1 MKIGNKLLLTF
12 VVVIALVG
20 IAGFLFFHQTEK
32 LLVTVRVE
40 QAQREAGI
48 TLELLGL
55 QMGHLVTKMQ
65 GLGSGGWV
73 FGEIVKSNKKF
84 TELFSGMTETE
95 KTAYIDKQDELWKT
109 ATFSGIATPFMDQLL
124 THKLST
130 VVRKKNSLWQGD
142 ADTPPFR
149 EIFLTNKYGLI
160 TVLSSPTSD
169 YFQADEYWW
178 KKAVETGV
186 YVSDLEY
193 DESTGEYSFSI
204 CIRRDDENGNLAG
217 VVKGVVNVQKFFSLL
232 DKMGTKLKK
241 HTGDPTSRD
250 STVDVKLLTHDGR
263 LIYAS
268 EKEFSIGDDMG
279 STLNIP
285 WQEDH
290 FAHWYIGKGDTAG
303 EGEELFVY
311 QCSEYAD
318 FEGMDWILVLKYET
332 EEIFAYVKKQKKIA
346 IFIVVFLLVVVFL
359 GRWFVTHYW
368 ITRHLNRMIR
378 AVKKV
383 GAGEFD
389 ARIEIRSND
398 EFGVLA
404 RAFNTMASKL
414 NSFSSELVKAR
425 DYTNNI
431 ISSMDEILIVTSQD
445 GVIEKV
451 NDAACKLLDH
461 TEKELSGRQ
470 VRELFVE
477 DDDGILNEKLINL
490 AKGKSFTE
498 LDVDCRSGNN
508 RKIPIFL
515 SGSIMWSEDG
525 AVQALLFIAS
535 DMQDSKLMRELQEI
549 TEQLGQKIIEQE
561 KTEKELI
568 IAKEFAENANRV
580 KSEFLANMSHEVRTP
595 MNAII
600 GLSEL
605 ALDSKLS
612 RKHRDYLEKI
622 HRSSRSLLGIINDIL
637 DLSRIE
643 AGKLTMEKKG
653 FCLQEVL
660 EGIATLFSP
669 RIQKKDIEF
678 LIHHHSDVPVF
689 LVGDALRLHQILVN
703 LVGNSLKFTEKGE
716 ISVMVTLEAR
726 EQDEV
731 ILKFTVRDSGIG
743 INLENPDTLFEHFTQ
758 ADSSTTRKYGGT
770 GLGLSICKQLVEMM
784 DGHIDVSS
792 PKGMGTVF
800 SFTARFGLSADKPAN
815 VLKAAGNIPKLR
827 ILVVDDNEANG
838 QLVSAILSSFSFI
851 PTVASSGED
860 ALALLNEPES
870 TFDLAII
877 DWKMPGMDGVATC
890 EAIRRNKTISSLPV
904 LMISGYDPE
913 ELKGVVGSLAQGF
926 LAKPIT
932 VSPLFDAITTILG
945 YETIREYDQPDEWT
959 HHKSSSMTRIKGAR
973 VLLVEDNSINR
984 QVIEEMLAKAELYV
998 EAAENGQVALEKING
1013 TGEGY
1018 DIVLMDIQ
1026 MPVMDGFQTTEEI
1039 RKKEKTLPVI
1049 AMTANAMD
1057 GDRDKC
1063 LAVGMDDYMAKPI
1076 SRKELF
1082 EVLSRWIPENMNERK
1097 MQNKQPATH
1106 LNVDARELQN
1116 SSSENRNPTLPESIA
1131 GINIKQGLGRVDGDL
1146 ALYLRLVKEFVD
1158 NYRTVDQEILAA
1170 LESGDQEGGDR
1181 LVHTIKGVAGTLGA
1195 ADLAAASLALEQA
1208 AKTKTGRAAPFSHFQ
1223 SALQVAVTSFS
1234 TLLAAGE
1241 EEQSAVQQNIPY
1253 DRDRVAKELAQLS
1266 VMLKNNDFEAVN
1278 KWQDLKMQLQEQPSA
1293 TLDTIEN
1300 CLNTFDFEG
1309 ALKILPE
1316 IHC

>member
-1 MKIGNKLLLTF
+1 MTY

-20 IAGFLFFHQTEK
+20 IAGVLFFHQTEK

-95 KTAYIDKQDELWKT
+95 QTAYIDKQDALWKT
-109 ATFSGIATPFMDQLL
+109 ATLSGIATPLMDQLL

-130 VVRKKNSLWQGD
+130 VLRKKNSLWQGD
-142 ADTPPFR
+142 ADTPPFS
-149 EIFLTNKYGLI
+149 EIFVTNKYGLI
-160 TVLSSPTSD
+160 AVLSSPTSD
-169 YFQADEYWW
+169 YSHADEYWW
-178 KKAVETGV
+178 KKSVETGA
-186 YVSDLEY
+186 YISALEH
-193 DESTGEYSFSI
+193 DESTGGYSFSI
-204 CIRRDDENGNLAG
+204 CIRRDDENGNLLG
-217 VVKGVVNVQKFFSLL
+217 VVKGVVNVQAFFSLL

-241 HTGDPTSRD
+241 YAGDTANRNGTAD
-250 STVDVKLLTHDGR
+250 LKLLTHDGR
-263 LIYAS
+263 IIYAS
-268 EKEFSIGDDMG
+268 EKEFSIGDDLK

-285 WQEDH
+285 WQKDR
-290 FAHWYIGKGDTAG
+290 FTHWNIAKGDTEG
-303 EGEELFVY
+303 EGEELFIY
-311 QCSEYAD
+311 LCSGDDAV
-318 FEGMDWILVLKYET
+318 EGMDWILVLEYET

-451 NDAACKLLDH
+451 NYAACKLLDY
-461 TEKELSGRQ
+461 TERELSGRQ
-470 VRELFVE
+470 VKELFVE
-477 DDDGILNEKLINL
+477 DNDGILNEKLINL
-490 AKGKSFTE
+490 SKGESFTE
-498 LDVDCRSGNN
+498 LEVDCRSSCNME
-508 RKIPIFL
+508 IPVFL
-515 SGSIMWSEDG
+515 SGLIMRSEDG
-525 AVQALLFIAS
+525 AVQGLLFIAS
-535 DMQDSKLMRELQEI
+535 DMRDSKLMQELQGV
-549 TEQLGQKIIEQE
+549 TEQLGQKIIEQQ

-605 ALDSKLS
+605 ALDSNLS

-622 HRSSRSLLGIINDIL
+622 HSSSRSLLGIINDIL

-643 AGKLTMEKKG
+643 AGKLTMEKKD

-678 LIHHHSDVPVF
+678 LVHHHSDVPVF

-716 ISVMVTLEAR
+716 ISLQVTLESR

-731 ILKFTVRDSGIG
+731 ILQFTVRDSGIG
-743 INLENPDTLFEHFTQ
+743 VDLENLDTLFDHFTQ

-770 GLGLSICKQLVEMM
+770 GLGLAICKQLVEMM
-784 DGHIDVSS
+784 GGHIDVSS
-792 PKGMGTVF
+792 PEGMGAVF
-800 SFTARFGLSADKPAN
+800 SFTAHFGLSADKPAN
-815 VLKAAGNIPKLR
+815 VLKAAAGKVPELR
-827 ILVVDDNEANG
+827 ILVVDDSDANC
-838 QLVSAILSSFSFI
+838 QLVSAILSSFSFV
-851 PTVASSGED
+851 PTVVSSGEE
-860 ALALLNEPES
+860 ALALLNEPEN

-890 EAIRRNKTISSLPV
+890 EAIRRNKTISSLPI
-904 LMISGYDPE
+904 LLTTGYNPE
-913 ELKGVVGSLAQGF
+913 ELEGVAGSLAQGF

-932 VSPLFDAITTILG
+932 VSPLFDAVTTILG
-945 YETIREYDQPDEWT
+945 YESIREYGQPDEWT
-959 HHKSSSMTRIKGAR
+959 HEQSSAMTRIKGAR

-984 QVIEEMLAKAELYV
+984 QVIEEMLGKAELYV
-998 EAAENGQVALEKING
+998 DAAENGQAALKKLSSTE
-1013 TGEGY
+1013 EGY
-1018 DIVLMDIQ
+1018 DVILMDIQ

-1039 RKKEKTLPVI
+1039 RKKEITLPVI

-1293 TLDTIEN
+1293 TLETIEN
-1300 CLNTFDFEG
+1300 CLNRFDFEG
-1309 ALKILPE
+1309 ALTILPE